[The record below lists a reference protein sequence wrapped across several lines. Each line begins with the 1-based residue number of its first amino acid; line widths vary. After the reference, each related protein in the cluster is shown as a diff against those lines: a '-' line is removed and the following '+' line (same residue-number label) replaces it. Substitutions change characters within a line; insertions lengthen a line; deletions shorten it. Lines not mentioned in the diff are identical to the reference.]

1 VKRRAVVAAVLGFF
15 VVSSAALAQDSSV
28 GGYAGLAGEVA
39 ADAGRGQAAAVSGAL
54 PFTGIDL
61 LLVAAAGAT
70 ILIVGFALRQ
80 FGRARA

>member
-15 VVSSAALAQDSSV
+15 VSSAALAQDSSV